1 MKKTIVFIILG
12 TLIGACVTPSGL
24 TEGVYQDAQV
34 RYNIVSPGAA
44 WKPLRLQTADLSWM
58 QPTTGST
65 LLVNS
70 NCKGVKDVPL
80 NSLTQH
86 LLIGMTEKKI
96 IAQET
101 IAFSGRDALETEISA
116 KIDGVAQRMKVLV
129 MKKDGCVYDLFFGA
143 DPNFYEEDLKS
154 YFQLKNSFTA
164 HQRKR

>member
-1 MKKTIVFIILG
+1 MKHVIG
-12 TLIGACVTPSGL
+12 LIALSIFLGACAASSGL
-24 TEGVYQDAQV
+24 SDGVYRDAQV
-34 RYNIVSPGAA
+34 RYKIAAPGGA

-58 QPTTGST
+58 QPKTGST

-80 NSLTQH
+80 QSLTQH
-86 LLIGMTEKKI
+86 LLIGMTDKKI

-101 IAFSGRDALETEISA
+101 IAFSGRDAMETEVSA
-116 KIDGVAQRMKVLV
+116 KIDGVPQRMKMLV

-154 YFQLKNSFTA
+154 YFQLKNGFSE

>member
-1 MKKTIVFIILG
+1 MKNTIIFIILC
-12 TLIGACVTPSGL
+12 TMLGACATPSGL

-44 WKPLRLQTADLSWM
+44 WKPLRLKTADLSWM

-70 NCKGVKDVPL
+70 LCKGVKDVPL

-96 IAQET
+96 ITQET

-116 KIDGVAQRMKVLV
+116 KIDGVPQRMKVLV
-129 MKKDGCVYDLFFGA
+129 MKKDGCVYDLFFGS